1 MFFDIVDTF
10 LSKSDEKYAVKVYII
25 TIGWLQ
31 HFGLLVG
38 YMSWGMVGD
47 EREGVFFS
55 LVEQFSYSVRF
66 TIWDLFGCWNEGNF

>member
-25 TIGWLQ
+25 SIRCLQ

-47 EREGVFFS
+47 EREGVSFS
-55 LVEQFSYSVRF
+55 LVEQFSYSVRLV
-66 TIWDLFGCWNEGNF
+66 I